1 MPFNRVFTEP
11 RRWLELVAH
20 ELTPANGVD
29 VWRLVI
35 HPLVKLILPAIEV
48 DEQQAADAP
57 LHSGNAHQSGL
68 HQVHR
73 LQLLVGRKAMT
84 WVVLRK
90 GKQQLTIDE
99 EGLI

>member
-1 MPFNRVFTEP
+1 MPFNGVFTEP

-35 HPLVKLILPAIEV
+35 HPLVKLILPVIEV

-57 LHSGNAHQSGL
+57 LHSGNTNQSGL

-73 LQLLVGRKAMT
+73 LQLLVGGEAVT

-90 GKQQLTIDE
+90 GKQQMKKD
-99 EGLI
+99 

>member
-1 MPFNRVFTEP
+1 MVFTEP
-11 RRWLELVAH
+11 RRRLELVSH

-73 LQLLVGRKAMT
+73 LQLLVGGEAVT
-84 WVVLRK
+84 WVVLRN
-90 GKQQLTIDE
+90 GKQQLSIDE